1 MSQDQIDVF
10 QQRLSRIT
18 DPRNKTWTD
27 PETGMDI
34 PRRMKRPP
42 RAKKSELLENLGYP
56 LSFVL
61 SFLIGMLAVLGSRYV
76 RWHLLGMSADGADAD
91 VLMMIDGGIA
101 AALGFVLQQ
110 VLWMR
115 APEHV
120 TAQVVGV
127 FAMICVMH
135 NLMWWYPEEMAIV
148 FGPDYVKSVMAYTEP
163 NSLLFRGVSFA
174 W

>member
-1 MSQDQIDVF
+1 MSHDQIDTF

-18 DPRNKTWTD
+18 DPRNTTWTD

-56 LSFVL
+56 LSFLV
-61 SFLIGMLAVLGSRYV
+61 SFLLGMVAVFASRYL
-76 RWHLLGMSADGADAD
+76 RWHLLGMSGAEGDPD
-91 VLMMIDGGIA
+91 ILMMIDGGLA
-101 AALGFVLQQ
+101 AAMGFVLQS
-110 VLWMR
+110 LFHMR

-120 TAQVVGV
+120 TAQFAGV
-127 FAMICVMH
+127 LAMICGMH
-135 NLMWWYPEEMAIV
+135 NLMWWYPEEMGLV
-148 FGPDYVKSVMAYTEP
+148 FGPDYVKTVMTLTEP
-163 NSLLFRGVSFA
+163 DSLLFRGVSFA